1 MPSSPEPIVAAWLP
15 GELTA
20 GGGRPSPVAAVPDT
34 FVASDLPAR
43 APALFE
49 IASASGIPDDLLVQ
63 ARSAAR
69 AAGYL
74 EGWASGLRAAEA
86 RAAGETERRRREA
99 QAFAAEQ
106 SVLAGRALAA
116 VDAAAASL
124 ERRAVPGADELED
137 LIISAALDIA
147 EGLVGSALRDDETRS
162 HAALTRALALAP
174 ADEDVEIRLAPADH
188 ALVAPAAPLDPSRR
202 RITLV
207 ADPTLLP
214 GDAVAVSGATEVDA
228 RIAAG
233 LARVRAVLQK

>member
-1 MPSSPEPIVAAWLP
+1 MPSSPEPTIAAWLP

-20 GGGRPSPVAAVPDT
+20 GARPSPVTAVTDT
-34 FVASDLPAR
+34 FVAADL
-43 APALFE
+43 APQAPPLFE
-49 IASASGIPDDLLVQ
+49 IASSGGIPDDLLVA

-86 RAAGETERRRREA
+86 RAAGETERRRRET

-106 SVLAGRALAA
+106 AALAARALAA
-116 VDAAAASL
+116 VDAAAGAL
-124 ERRAVPGADELED
+124 ERRAVPGAAELEE
-137 LIISAALDIA
+137 LIVSAALDIA
-147 EGLVGSALRDDETRS
+147 EGLVGSALRDDDTRS

-188 ALVAPAAPLDPSRR
+188 ALVSTAGPLDSTRR